1 MDIQTKYFGRTREK
15 KLVKIIGR
23 RFRCIKD
30 VSLVSLVFDIYK

>member
-23 RFRCIKD
+23 W
-30 VSLVSLVFDIYK
+30 SL